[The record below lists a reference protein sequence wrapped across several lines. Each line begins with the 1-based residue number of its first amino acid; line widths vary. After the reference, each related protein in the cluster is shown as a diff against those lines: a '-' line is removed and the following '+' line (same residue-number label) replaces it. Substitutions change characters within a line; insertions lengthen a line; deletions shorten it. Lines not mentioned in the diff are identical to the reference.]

1 MIRVQRPSKEP
12 EQNWKDKMEVRK
24 AVLEQYDDIF
34 DNLLCLMFRFLVVI
48 VVSLLELSTCQI
60 Q

>member
-24 AVLEQYDDIF
+24 AVLDQYDDIF
-34 DNLLCLMFRFLVVI
+34 DNLLPNVSFIVVVVI
-48 VVSLLELSTCQI
+48 SW
-60 Q
+60 